1 MSYLP
6 TTSPTVLQDPHLWTV
21 EQYHRMFEAG
31 VLREEDRVELL
42 FGQIVKMSPIG
53 RFHAACVVN
62 IQTVFFPKL
71 LGNYSWRS
79 ENPVILPD
87 YSEPEP
93 DFVVLDYRADNY
105 AAGHPTA
112 ENVHLLIEVSDH
124 TLQRDLEIKLPL
136 YALAGICEY
145 WVINLVDR
153 QIERFTQPN
162 TATGQYGQHEVF
174 AETAHLSHPTVG
186 KLSVLDILP

>member
-1 MSYLP
+1 
-6 TTSPTVLQDPHLWTV
+6 
-21 EQYHRMFEAG
+21 MFEVG
-31 VLREEDRVELL
+31 ILGEEDRVELL
-42 FGQIVKMSPIG
+42 FGQILKYNVVSS
-53 RFHAACVVN
+53 FHAVCVRNLQALLV
-62 IQTVFFPKL
+62 PKL
-71 LGNYSWRS
+71 LKRYSFRFG
-79 ENPVILPD
+79 NPVLFPD

-93 DFVVLDYRADNY
+93 DFALLDYRADNY

-124 TLQRDLEIKLPL
+124 TLQRDLKIKLPL
-136 YALAGICEY
+136 YALADICEY